1 MEIFGR
7 SNFSIFAVI
16 MSVRFQR
23 SGKMSLFQS
32 KEYFQFAKTKK
43 FFNRMNL
50 DSIFFMFDSM
60 SLGEGFGIN
69 TNIFETNVINL
80 AAVVAVVVS
89 FVGGNLKALLEERKQ
104 TILNNLQEASQRAAE
119 AADKLTQAKNQ
130 LELAKKKAKEIR
142 EEGVMRAT
150 QEVNN
155 CVSQHEERLSK
166 LEEFK
171 QETIQFYQQKAFKQA
186 YMYVISKIMSRVKER
201 LNKGLDS
208 TYHVVVNNFYVSRF
222 TEYNP

>member
-1 MEIFGR
+1 
-7 SNFSIFAVI
+7 
-16 MSVRFQR
+16 
-23 SGKMSLFQS
+23 
-32 KEYFQFAKTKK
+32 
-43 FFNRMNL
+43 MNL
-50 DSIFFMFDSM
+50 DSIFLTVDLLL
-60 SLGEGFGIN
+60 LGEGFGIN
-69 TNIFETNVINL
+69 TNIFETNIINL

-89 FVGGNLKALLEERKQ
+89 FVGNNLKALLDERKQ
-104 TILNNLQEASQRAAE
+104 TILKNLQEASQRAADAE
-119 AADKLTQAKNQ
+119 EKLTQAKNQ
-130 LELAKKKAKEIR
+130 LEFAKKKAKEIR
-142 EEGVMRAT
+142 EEGFARAN

-186 YMYVISKIMSRVKER
+186 YTYVISKIMSRVKER
-201 LNKGLDS
+201 LDKGLDS